1 MREFLYMNK
10 IKKIL
15 FAFPISKLQG
25 KELGL
30 LSIISIGSMG
40 FGLFFVIKEFVLC
53 EQPRWFS
60 NVLVFV
66 YNLLII
72 FLNSYF
78 AYKLSA
84 KQAKANLLIAGI
96 TIVLIA
102 IQNGIFC
109 YLYSAQ
115 MFVSKNSLLIIV
127 PVSCGIAFI
136 CMKIWILISSKS

>member
-1 MREFLYMNK
+1 MNK
-10 IKKIL
+10 IKKVL
-15 FAFPISKLQG
+15 FTSPISKLQG

-30 LSIISIGSMG
+30 LLIISIGAMG
-40 FGLFFVIKEFVLC
+40 FGLFFVVEGFIRC

-60 NVLVFV
+60 NVLVCV
-66 YNLLII
+66 YNLLIL

-102 IQNGIFC
+102 IQNGIFY

-115 MFVSKNSLLIIV
+115 IFVSKNSLLIIV
-127 PVSCGIAFI
+127 PVSCSIAFI
-136 CMKIWILISSKS
+136 CVKIWILISSKS